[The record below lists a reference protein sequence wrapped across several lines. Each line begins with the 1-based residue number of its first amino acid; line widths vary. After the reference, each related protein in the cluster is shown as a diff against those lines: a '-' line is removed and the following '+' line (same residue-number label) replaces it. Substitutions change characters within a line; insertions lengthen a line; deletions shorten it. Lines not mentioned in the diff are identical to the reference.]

1 MNNKFII
8 LLMVLVVSL
17 LTGCA
22 SVPMPTQEG
31 SLPPQMKSVDYY
43 KTHLN
48 EVIKKAESGDVD
60 AQIELT
66 FAYGNTWYGVQDL
79 DKHLYW
85 LEKAADQNNLP
96 ALCALSAK
104 YYKGFGRIS
113 ADVNVA
119 DSIVDRAY
127 NIYFSKPKSA
137 WSMYDTYMMSGAL
150 MNKGVYA
157 TTKEKAKQY
166 LCLAKNMGVVDEN
179 RIYMINKRIHE
190 KGVTCN

>member
-1 MNNKFII
+1 MKTRSLFFLIS
-8 LLMVLVVSL
+8 LVVGL
-17 LTGCA
+17 LSGCA

-60 AQIELT
+60 AQVELT

-85 LEKAADQNNLP
+85 LEKAAAQDNIP
-96 ALCALSAK
+96 ALCALSYT
-104 YYKGFGRIS
+104 YYKGFRRIS
-113 ADVNVA
+113 ADTHMA
-119 DSIVDRAY
+119 DNIVDKAY

-137 WSMYDTYMMSGAL
+137 WSIYDTYMMSGAL
-150 MNKGVYA
+150 MEKGVYA
-157 TTKEKAKQY
+157 NTKEKAKQY
-166 LCLAKNMGVVDEN
+166 ICLAKNMGVSDEN
-179 RIYMINKRIHE
+179 RIYMINKRLRE
-190 KGVTCN
+190 KGITCN